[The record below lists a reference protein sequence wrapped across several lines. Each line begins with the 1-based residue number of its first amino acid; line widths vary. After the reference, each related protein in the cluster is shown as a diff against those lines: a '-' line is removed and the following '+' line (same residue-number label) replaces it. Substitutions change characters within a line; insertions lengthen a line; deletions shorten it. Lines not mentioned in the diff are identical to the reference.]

1 MERINFKNE
10 ISVNMNVKSKTAGFC
25 LHGLFYAFTYH
36 NNFLTKQIF
45 QNAQVN
51 FPYRT
56 NRRRNRR

>member
-36 NNFLTKQIF
+36 NNFLTKI
-45 QNAQVN
+45 N
-51 FPYRT
+51 FSKCSSQFSLSHKSSA
-56 NRRRNRR
+56 